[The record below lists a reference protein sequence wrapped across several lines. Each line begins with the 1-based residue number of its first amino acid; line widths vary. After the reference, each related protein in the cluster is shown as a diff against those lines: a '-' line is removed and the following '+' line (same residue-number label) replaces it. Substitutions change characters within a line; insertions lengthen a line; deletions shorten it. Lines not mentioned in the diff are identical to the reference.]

1 MTNAPPTPAKVVVVS
16 VLELSVLWTLGVAFA
31 VDVGVGRVDVR
42 MGTVDVVMS
51 VDVGGGAID
60 VGC

>member
-1 MTNAPPTPAKVVVVS
+1 MTNAPPTPANVVLVS
-16 VLELSVLWTLGVAFA
+16 VLELSVLWTFGVASA
-31 VDVGVGRVDVR
+31 VNVGVGRVDVR
-42 MGTVDVVMS
+42 MGTVDAVMS